1 MRLEGISF
9 GVSCFERL
17 KKRREEK
24 RV

>member
-9 GVSCFERL
+9 GASCFERL